1 MKNKELINEQQFMR
15 QQVEI
20 FGTAGGIGEEN
31 MEDVLDSLH
40 NVSCIL
46 NGYKEIKDADDSYV
60 ESKKRCL
67 EQSIE
72 EGGIEEIESYI
83 KHKYISYRYYYTVKI
98 SYNVKKA
105 IVNNWN
111 DPTNNQ

>member
-1 MKNKELINEQQFMR
+1 MR
-15 QQVEI
+15 QQIEI
-20 FGTAGGIGEEN
+20 FGTAGGIEEEN
-31 MEDVLDSLH
+31 IADALC

-46 NGYKEIKDADDSYV
+46 DAYNKIKDADDSYV

-72 EGGIEEIESYI
+72 EGGIEEIEAHI
-83 KHKYISYRYYYTVKI
+83 KHRKFAYPYQFVDPKYPKHTKE
-98 SYNVKKA
+98 A
-105 IVNNWN
+105 IVNNWK